1 MQRFLNALTSKRTM
15 TVLGVIV
22 IAAILFGLALEFDLP
37 LLWPALATAALLA
50 LIFVVWLWRRIAARR
65 AAAKLGDMLE
75 QEAETGKAPQASA
88 AKHADLDVLR
98 TRLVDAVRTIKSSKI
113 GQVSGG
119 SALYDLPW
127 YIVIGNPAAGKSSA
141 VLNSGLQ
148 FPFAEK
154 SDAIVHGI
162 GGTRN
167 CDWFFTTE
175 GILLDTAGRYSV
187 HEEDRSE
194 WLGFLNLLKRY
205 RPKAPINGIIVTASI
220 AELTSSR
227 PDATI
232 NLARSLRQRVQEL
245 TEKLEVFA
253 PVYVMFTK
261 ADLITGF
268 AEFFCG
274 GERHE
279 YDRVW
284 GATLPYELDE
294 KRDVVTLFDE
304 RFEELYEGLK
314 EISIA
319 QMSINRGTMLS
330 PGQLS
335 FPLEFLAIKPA
346 LRVFLATLFENNP
359 FQYKPIL
366 RGFYFTS
373 ALQEGETSS
382 AAAQRIGQRFGLGV
396 DDLPKPQAASS
407 KNGFFLR
414 DLFSKVIF
422 ADRQTVRQFA
432 SPAKTRLRYGTFFAF
447 VAVLALAL
455 GGWTWSTI
463 GNEQLTSNVQADL
476 DNIVRLQQNRNDLQS
491 RLQAMDILQD
501 RITQLEQFRRDKPLS
516 VSLGLYQG
524 DRIEQRL
531 LAEYYRGV
539 KQLML
544 DPVSQNLA
552 AFLQEVNAHPDQ
564 LAPLTHPPE
573 SGAIAVSARAGG
585 AAANGGQNAQNSQ
598 GGLYSDASPTNVE
611 DAYNA
616 LKTYLMLSDKRHV
629 EAAHLTDQ
637 LARFWRGWLETNRGN
652 MSRDEMIRSAE
663 RMITFYLSRVSDDDW
678 PMIDA
683 NLSLIDQ
690 TRESLRHVV
699 RGMPARQRVYE
710 EIKARASTRYA
721 PMTVARI
728 VGENNAAVVGGS
740 YAIPGT
746 FTREAWFDYVK
757 PAIRDAATKEL
768 QAKDW
773 VLGTSSQDDL
783 TLEGSPEQI
792 QKALVGMYKTE
803 YVQHWQRFMQ
813 GIAVRDFGNFGQA
826 VDAMNRLGDPQDS
839 PIRKIL
845 ETAYDQTAWDNPAL
859 ASTTLQKAQSG
870 MTGWFKRLFSSKT
883 QAAQNAGVDMDVNL
897 GGASTAGPIGVAF
910 SGLARIVAKQE
921 NTSLLAG
928 YMDSLSK
935 VRTRFNVLK
944 NQGDPGPGARQLMQQ
959 TLDGS
964 GSELADSLKFVDE
977 QMLTGLTDDQRKS
990 LRPLL
995 VRPLMQAFA
1004 VVIEPASNEVNKVW
1018 NAQVYQTFESALANK
1033 YPFSGDA
1040 KVEAGASEIAQVF
1053 GPDGAISKFVG
1064 TTLGPLAVRRGDTLS
1079 PRTWGGMGIALSP
1092 AFTNGFPHWVAPLS
1106 GAAAAGAGGAAAEPQ
1121 TVFQIMPQPGQGT
1134 TEYTITIDGQ
1144 QLRYRNTPP
1153 QWTNFVWPN
1162 PQGTPGAALTATS
1175 FDGRTIQLVNEP
1187 GRYGLEK
1194 LINSAK
1200 RTRNPDGTFALSWT
1214 QGSVTVALSMRI
1226 ISTSQPSSGG
1236 GDAPQQQ
1243 SLRGVRLPES
1253 VADVAQAR
1261 SAIAQASGAPSALAG
1276 TSAGPTM
1283 AAQAAASAAPSPSA
1297 ATAAVSTTG
1306 AAQ

>member
-1 MQRFLNALTSKRTM
+1 MRRFLNVLTHPRTLSIIGLLALAA
-15 TVLGVIV
+15 VLFIAADALD
-22 IAAILFGLALEFDLP
+22 IPPMWPAAILAAIIVLW
-37 LLWPALATAALLA
+37 LLVW
-50 LIFVVWLWRRIAARR
+50 VVKRLRTRR
-65 AAAKLGDMLE
+65 ANRKLGDMLE
-75 QEAETGKAPQASA
+75 QQAEA
-88 AKHADLDVLR
+88 AKVAPVAEQGKQVELDALR
-98 TRLVDAVRTIKSSKI
+98 TRLVDAVKTIKTSKI
-113 GQVSGG
+113 GQMSGG
-119 SALYDLPW
+119 SALYEMPW

-148 FPFAEK
+148 FPFADK
-154 SDAIVHGI
+154 NSAVIHGI

-194 WLGFLNLLKRY
+194 WLGFLGLLKRH

-220 AELTSSR
+220 AELTGNR
-227 PDATI
+227 PEFAI
-232 NLARSLRQRVQEL
+232 NLAKNLRQRVQEL

-268 AEFFCG
+268 TEFFSG
-274 GERHE
+274 SDRQE

-284 GATLPYELDE
+284 GATLPYEPDE
-294 KRDVVTLFDE
+294 RRDVVGLFDE

-319 QMSINRGTMLS
+319 QMSINRGNKLS

-335 FPLEFLAIKPA
+335 FPLEFSTIKPA
-346 LRVFLATLFENNP
+346 LRSFLATLFETNP
-359 FQYKPIL
+359 FQYKPIF

-373 ALQEGETSS
+373 ALQEGETNS
-382 AAAQRIGQRFGLGV
+382 AAAQRIATRFGLST
-396 DDLPKPQAASS
+396 DSLPKGNSTFS

-432 SPAKTRLRYGTFFAF
+432 SPAKTRMRYATFFGF
-447 VAVLALAL
+447 VAALALAL

-463 GNEQLTSNVQADL
+463 GNQQLTANVQADL
-476 DNIVRLQQNRNDLQS
+476 DNVVRLQQNRNDLQS
-491 RLQAMDILQD
+491 RLQAMDILED
-501 RITQLEQFRRDKPLS
+501 RIEQLEQFRRDKPLS

-524 DRIEQRL
+524 DRLEQHL
-531 LAEYYRGV
+531 LTQYYSGV
-539 KQLML
+539 KQILL
-544 DPVSQNLA
+544 TPVSQNLSS
-552 AFLQEVNAHPDQ
+552 FLKDVNAHPDQ
-564 LAPLTHPPE
+564 LAPMTHTPD
-573 SGAIAVSARAGG
+573 SGAVQVSAHTAMS
-585 AAANGGQNAQNSQ
+585 ANSQ

-629 EAAHLTDQ
+629 ETAHLTDQ
-637 LARFWRGWLETNRGN
+637 IARFWRGWLETNRGN
-652 MSRDEMIRSAE
+652 MPRDEMIKSAE

-678 PMIDA
+678 PMIES
-683 NLSLIDQ
+683 NLALVDQ
-690 TRESLRHVV
+690 TRENLRHVV

-710 EIKARASTRYA
+710 EIKARASTRFA
-721 PMTVARI
+721 PMTIARI
-728 VGENNAAVVGGS
+728 VGEGNTSLIAGS

-746 FTREAWFDYVK
+746 FTRDAWFSYVQ

-773 VLGTSSQDDL
+773 VLNTSATDDL

-792 QKALVGMYKTE
+792 QKTLVAMYKTE
-803 YVQHWQRFMQ
+803 YAQHWQKFMQ
-813 GIAVRDFGNFGQA
+813 GIAVQSFGSFNQA

-839 PIRKIL
+839 PIRKVL
-845 ETAYDQTAWDNPAL
+845 ETAYDQTSWDNPSL
-859 ASTTLQKAQSG
+859 ANATLKRLQPG
-870 MTGWFKRLFSSKT
+870 VTNWFKQWFSRAPTGQLTS
-883 QAAQNAGVDMDVNL
+883 NIDINGNPVELPV
-897 GGASTAGPIGVAF
+897 GPIGQEFA
-910 SGLARIVAKQE
+910 GLGRIVAVHD
-921 NTSLLAG
+921 NASMLRG
-928 YMDSLSK
+928 YMDTLSK

-964 GSELADSLKFVDE
+964 GSELSDSLKFVDE
-977 QMLTGLTDDQRKS
+977 QMLTGLTDSQRKA

-995 VRPLMQAFA
+995 VRPLMQAYA
-1004 VVIEPASNEVNKVW
+1004 VVIQPASVEVNKVW
-1018 NAQVYQTFESALANK
+1018 NAQVYQTFQSSLANK

-1040 KVEAGASEIAQVF
+1040 KIEAGASEIAQVF
-1053 GPDGAISKFVG
+1053 GPDGSIAKFVG
-1064 TTLGPLAVRRGDTLS
+1064 TTLGPLAVRRGDTLTA
-1079 PRTWGGMGIALSP
+1079 RTWGDMGLALTP
-1092 AFTNGFPHWVAPLS
+1092 DFTNGFARWVAPL
-1106 GAAAAGAGGAAAEPQ
+1106 AGGAAAGGGAGGSSEPQ
-1121 TVFQIMPQPGQGT
+1121 TVFQILPQPSTGT
-1134 TEYTITIDGQ
+1134 TEYTIAIDGQ

-1162 PQGTPGAALTATS
+1162 PSGSPGATLSATT

-1194 LINSAK
+1194 LINSAQRK
-1200 RTRNPDGTFALSWT
+1200 RRPDGTFDLVWT
-1214 QGSVTVALSMRI
+1214 QGAVTVEVSMRI
-1226 ISTSQPSSGG
+1226 ISTSQASGSTSASG
-1236 GDAPQQQ
+1236 SGDAPQQQ
-1243 SLRGVRLPES
+1243 SLRGLRLPSS
-1253 VADVAQAR
+1253 VADV
-1261 SAIAQASGAPSALAG
+1261 S
-1276 TSAGPTM
+1276 
-1283 AAQAAASAAPSPSA
+1283 AAANAANATPVSAPGLAPAPVN
-1297 ATAAVSTTG
+1297 TAAKPGS
-1306 AAQ
+1306 AQ